1 MATTQTPVD
10 TPPSSKGTGDG
21 MREPV
26 HRCVFMSQ
34 RAHGIWNDLGWAVI
48 AIITLCAV
56 LVAAEH

>member
-1 MATTQTPVD
+1 MAAIQTPVD
-10 TPPSSKGTGDG
+10 TPPPRDG

-34 RAHGIWNDLGWAVI
+34 RAQGIWNDFGWAVI

-56 LVAAEH
+56 LVVAEH